1 MLGQRLGQVGI
12 AVRAVDQRVEGDQA
26 GAVKGV
32 LFQVCRAR
40 EVQARA
46 IAGDLPAQAV
56 DAQAQQLVIV
66 DRHVRA
72 LALHRRAGRRAPLAV
87 AGQLCALRSGVSA
100 RGAGLADQQLALV
113 DDRRHAA
120 QDGRRLVRAAD
131 HGPRLAGVCHP
142 GAGGEQLGLG
152 RAGGA
157 GFQDVQ
163 GVLAQAF
170 DAGCGWA
177 DCRHRSSL
185 LMILVAWTIDAG
197 AEDLHVLKTGG
208 SIALRQ
214 ARIVRLLDE
223 ALDQGAVATQEDLAR
238 ALQTSV
244 STIKRDCAQ
253 LRQKGIRL
261 PTRGYV
267 KGIGRGQS
275 HKAQII
281 ECWMQGWT
289 YDQIARDVRHDVSSI
304 QRYVNHFIRVV
315 WLRRQSYTAE
325 QIAHLLQIGVALVH
339 EYLALAKCY
348 DTDRYKE
355 RLESCLQRICGAEAQ
370 PSEKKVGL

>member
-1 MLGQRLGQVGI
+1 MSKQVNSAIQRLATKTPQQHFLQQLCEEFEY
-12 AVRAVDQRVEGDQA
+12 APRV
-26 GAVKGV
+26 
-32 LFQVCRAR
+32 
-40 EVQARA
+40 
-46 IAGDLPAQAV
+46 AQAILEEAR
-56 DAQAQQLVIV
+56 DHLLGDENLATGQMRVI
-66 DRHVRA
+66 
-72 LALHRRAGRRAPLAV
+72 LAKREAGPGRPL
-87 AGQLCALRSGVSA
+87 SET
-100 RGAGLADQQLALV
+100 
-113 DDRRHAA
+113 
-120 QDGRRLVRAAD
+120 
-131 HGPRLAGVCHP
+131 
-142 GAGGEQLGLG
+142 EQ
-152 RAGGA
+152 
-157 GFQDVQ
+157 
-163 GVLAQAF
+163 
-170 DAGCGWA
+170 
-177 DCRHRSSL
+177 
-185 LMILVAWTIDAG
+185 ILVAWTIDAG